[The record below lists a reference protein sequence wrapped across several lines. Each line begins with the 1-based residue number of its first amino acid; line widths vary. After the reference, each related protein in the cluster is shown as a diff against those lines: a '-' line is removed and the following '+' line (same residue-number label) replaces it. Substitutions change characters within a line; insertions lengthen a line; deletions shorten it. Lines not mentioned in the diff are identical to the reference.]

1 MERQYTDLHYLCTGM
16 FGKLAAESYTTL
28 QQSQQLEQKSDI
40 NEIIYSPIMFFTKY
54 AILLQYIRIFVPNH
68 KSTMFYV
75 IQSIIIIIGC
85 FFTSSL
91 FVSIFQCVPREKLW
105 TPTLPGFCIN
115 YPVTLMVVGIFNV
128 CSDFVILLLPM
139 AWIWGLKMSTQRKL
153 GVSSIFAFGAL

>member
-1 MERQYTDLHYLCTGM
+1 M

-75 IQSIIIIIGC
+75 
-85 FFTSSL
+85 
-91 FVSIFQCVPREKLW
+91 SIFQCVPREKLW

-139 AWIWGLKMSTQRKL
+139 AWIWRLKMSTQRKL